1 MAIVNSSSMS
11 EQTTYKAQF
20 GEDKILAD
28 YFGHKTEGFYVEV
41 GAYDGVR
48 MSNSYHF
55 EHLGWEGILV
65 EADPEL
71 ADQCRASRPRATVV
85 NCAVVSPE
93 APPVVTFQV
102 SDDWKSLSSLSFN
115 KSRRK
120 EVEHLT
126 GDFKVS
132 EVSVPGKTL
141 DSIFAEH
148 AIERVDFLT
157 IDVEGHEWDVLQ
169 GFTISRWK
177 PEIVIIER
185 NTLLPD
191 LRIARYMFRNGYR
204 YLRTTGVNDWFG
216 PPPSPSAGRFGNLSY
231 FAATFYV
238 VRPVR
243 LGYRGTKKRLQR
255 SVRSVLDR
263 VGLLGPVRRLL
274 GRSHDPR

>member
-1 MAIVNSSSMS
+1 MGTVNSSPMN

-20 GEDKILAD
+20 GEDKILVD
-28 YFGHKTEGFYVEV
+28 YFGHKAEGFYVEV

-55 EHLGWEGILV
+55 EHLGWDGILV
-65 EADPEL
+65 EADPGL
-71 ADQCRASRPRATVV
+71 ADECRSSRPRATVI
-85 NCAVVSPE
+85 NCAVVSPQ
-93 APPVVTFQV
+93 APPVVTFRV
-102 SDDWKSLSSLSFN
+102 SDEWKSLSSLSFN

-120 EVEHLT
+120 EVEQLT

-132 EVSVPGKTL
+132 EISVPGKTL
-141 DSIFAEH
+141 DAIFAEQGI
-148 AIERVDFLT
+148 ARVDFLT

-191 LRIARYMFRNGYR
+191 LRIAGYMFRNGYY

-216 PPPSPSAGRFGNLSY
+216 PPPAPSASRARNLAY
-231 FAATFYV
+231 FAATFYA
-238 VRPVR
+238 VRPAR
-243 LGYRGTKKRLQR
+243 LVYRGLRKRLK
-255 SVRSVLDR
+255 
-263 VGLLGPVRRLL
+263 RLL
-274 GRSHDPR
+274 GRSPAPR